1 MNRPVFLLI
10 LPLLLSG
17 CGKKE
22 SGPSTP
28 PPVPVEVA
36 TVEARSIPVEMLT
49 IGTVEPM
56 ATVQLKSKVSGEILK
71 VLFADGAQVEAGEVL
86 FQIDPRP
93 FDAALKRAAANLAI
107 TQSTLSNANEQAE
120 RYTTLIKRGVASKEQ
135 FSQYLSTAE
144 SQKAELE
151 ARQADVDQAKLSLDW
166 TQVQAPISGRAGAAL
181 LKAGNIVLA
190 NTEVLTVI
198 NQMQPIY
205 VAFSLPESSLATI
218 RQWMS
223 KEKPVVTARHPDTGE
238 VLSTGELTFI
248 DNAVNTTSGM
258 IAMKAVFKNENQ
270 RLWPGQFV
278 DVTVTL
284 GHEDNSL
291 VIPSV
296 AIMEG
301 QQGPQV
307 FIVEGETASLRP
319 VKTYRT
325 SGDMT
330 LISEGVAEG
339 ETVITVGQLRVA
351 NGAKV
356 APKAA
361 PNPTPAQ

>member
-1 MNRPVFLLI
+1 
-10 LPLLLSG
+10 
-17 CGKKE
+17 
-22 SGPSTP
+22 
-28 PPVPVEVA
+28 VA
-36 TVEARSIPVEMLT
+36 TVESRSVPVDMLT
-49 IGTVEPM
+49 IGTVEPI
-56 ATVQLKSKVSGEILK
+56 ATVQLKSKVAGEILK
-71 VLFADGAQVEAGEVL
+71 VDFVDGAHVEAGEVL

-93 FDAALKRAAANLAI
+93 FGATLKRAEANFAI
-107 TQSTLSNANEQAE
+107 AQATLSNATEQAE

-135 FSQYLSTAE
+135 FSQYLSNAE
-144 SQKAELE
+144 SQKAELA
-151 ARQADVDQAKLSLDW
+151 ARQADVDQARLSLDW
-166 TQVQAPISGRAGAAL
+166 AQVQAPISGRTGAAL
-181 LKAGNIVLA
+181 LKAGNIVQA

-205 VAFSLPESSLATI
+205 VTFSLPEGSLATI
-218 RQWMS
+218 REWMA
-223 KEKPVVTARHPDTGE
+223 KGKPVVTARNPETKE

-258 IAMKAVFKNENQ
+258 IAIKAEFTNENE

-284 GHEDNSL
+284 GHEVDSI

-301 QQGPQV
+301 QKGPQV
-307 FIVEGETASLRP
+307 FVVENNTATLRP

-325 SGDMT
+325 SDNLT
-330 LISEGVAEG
+330 LISEGLSAG

-356 APKAA
+356 TAKPA
-361 PNPTPAQ
+361 PTPEP